1 MNKNIAQ
8 YNNEDIDK
16 LKLICKHLFLKKEK
30 IHIFI
35 SKDRKRKKEIE
46 CEIVG
51 VYPRFMNVK
60 YYENDKENTLTITY
74 VDIMIKNLIIN
85 ELESLVK

>member
-8 YNNEDIDK
+8 YNNDDIEK
-16 LKLICKHLFLKKEK
+16 LRIIFKQLLAKKEK
-30 IHIFI
+30 IHII
-35 SKDRKRKKEIE
+35 INRDRKRKEQIE

-51 VYPRFMNVK
+51 VYPRFISVNF
-60 YYENDKENTLTITY
+60 YENNKLITLTISY
-74 VDIMIKNLIIN
+74 VDIMIKNLVVC